1 MEKVF
6 IGVIEHKYGI
16 NHYASKTEEG
26 LKKQLAEF
34 CTDWW
39 DDFASLSE
47 IKIPA
52 TDQEIIDVYFDSE
65 HAGAWE
71 SMSYEETNLI

>member
-26 LKKQLAEF
+26 LKKQIAEF

-47 IKIPA
+47 IEIPA
-52 TDQEIIDVYFDSE
+52 TDDEIINVYFDSE

-71 SMSYEETNLI
+71 SMSCEETNLI